1 MAARTPS
8 SRTGN
13 RLLDQLPQEEL
24 ARIEPSW
31 EVVTVRQTQEVYRQ
45 DGPLSH
51 VYFPLTGLYAVIVR
65 MQNGRAVEAGT
76 VGNEGMIGVSALLA
90 LDFSSMTVTTPVPGK
105 CLRMSVKAFR
115 SAVTSVGSLDRV
127 LRRYTA
133 VTLLNA
139 HQTVACNA
147 VHSAE
152 ERMCRWLLT
161 NQDRVHD
168 GELTMTHEF
177 LAQMLGVRRQTVTV
191 IAGTLQA
198 AGFIT
203 SRRGVVRIL
212 NREGLE
218 ASCCEC
224 YAITK
229 SVYERIVGGETRN

>member
-1 MAARTPS
+1 MTARTPS

-24 ARIEPSW
+24 NRIQSSCQ
-31 EVVTVRQTQEVYRQ
+31 VVTVRQTQEVYRQ

-65 MQNGRAVEAGT
+65 MQDGRAVEAGT
-76 VGNEGMIGVSALLA
+76 VGNEGMIGVTALLD
-90 LDFSSMTVTTPVPGK
+90 LDFSSMTVTTPVPGN
-105 CLRMSVKAFR
+105 CLRMPVEAFR
-115 SAVTSVGSLDRV
+115 SAVTSRGSLDRV

-133 VTLLNA
+133 VSLLSA

-161 NQDRVHD
+161 NQDRVHT
-168 GELTMTHEF
+168 GQLTMTHEF

>member
-1 MAARTPS
+1 MAVRTSS

-13 RLLDQLPQEEL
+13 RLLDQLPQAEL
-24 ARIEPSW
+24 NPLMRCW
-31 EVVTVRQTQEVYRQ
+31 EVVNIRQTQEVYRQ

-51 VYFPLTGLYAVIVR
+51 VYFPLTGVYAVIVR
-65 MQNGRAVEAGT
+65 MRDGRAVEAGT
-76 VGNEGMIGVSALLA
+76 VGSEGMIGVTALLDM
-90 LDFSSMTVTTPVPGK
+90 DFSSMTVTTPVPGK
-105 CLRMSVKAFR
+105 CLQVPVNALR
-115 SAVTSVGSLDRV
+115 SAVIPGKSLDKV

-133 VTLLNA
+133 VALLSA

-161 NQDRVHD
+161 NQDRVH
-168 GELTMTHEF
+168 GGQLTLTHEF

-203 SRRGVVRIL
+203 SGRGVVRIL
-212 NREGLE
+212 NRKGLE

-224 YAITK
+224 YAITR
-229 SVYERIVGGETRN
+229 SVYERIVFSETRN

>member
-1 MAARTPS
+1 
-8 SRTGN
+8 
-13 RLLDQLPQEEL
+13 LDQLPQEEL
-24 ARIEPSW
+24 ARLQRHW
-31 EVVTVRQTQEVYRQ
+31 EVVRLQQAQEVYRPN
-45 DGPLSH
+45 GPLSY
-51 VYFPLTGLYAVIVR
+51 VYFPLTGLYAVVVR
-65 MQNGRAVEAGT
+65 MHDGRVVEAGT
-76 VGNEGMIGVSALLA
+76 IGQEGMLGVTSLLD
-90 LDFSSMTVTTPVPGK
+90 LDFSTMTVTTPVPGD
-105 CLRMSVKAFR
+105 CLRMPVDAFR
-115 SAVTSVGSLDRV
+115 SAARPGGALDRI

-133 VTLLNA
+133 FALLNA

-161 NQDRVHD
+161 NQDRLQN
-168 GELTMTHEF
+168 GQMSLTHEF

-224 YAITK
+224 YVITK
-229 SVYERIVGGETRN
+229 SVYARIVCGEEDSARRDSLLGASLRRN